1 MKTRHH
7 NNMTDCKGVV
17 YDENETKLSNL
28 LNRKQYVTKTKKV
41 NDMTDCTSALNTI
54 NESKLLWLI
63 GLGAVCDK
71 N

>member
-1 MKTRHH
+1 
-7 NNMTDCKGVV
+7 MTDCKGVV

-54 NESKLLWLI
+54 NESKLL
-63 GLGAVCDK
+63 
-71 N
+71 